1 MNEPTAPDL
10 TTLDDVYPAQYP
22 PNHPKFKAKITTDK
36 VTEIASNVVR
46 SELDANK
53 RLYPNIYDPM
63 QTLIDQKIQ
72 ANNNFFAIIVAAL
85 NHL

>member
-36 VTEIASNVVR
+36 VTEIASKVVR

-53 RLYPNIYDPM
+53 RLYPRLTSSHVLTDSM
-63 QTLIDQKIQ
+63 QTLIGQKI
-72 ANNNFFAIIVAAL
+72 
-85 NHL
+85 